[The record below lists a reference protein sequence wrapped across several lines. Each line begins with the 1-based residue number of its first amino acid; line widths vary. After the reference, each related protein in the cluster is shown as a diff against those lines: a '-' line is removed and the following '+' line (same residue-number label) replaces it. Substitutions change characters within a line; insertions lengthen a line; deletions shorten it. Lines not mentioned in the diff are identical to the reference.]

1 MHTIL
6 DVAVDGYLNIAHTIV
21 KSTRATGQICLP
33 CTIEYAAIRDG
44 ILWAG
49 PYSSPPDRRGQR
61 NRGVV
66 EQLRKFNQSTTR
78 LILAIFVP
86 FMVYVVLY
94 TPTPSLPRGIRLMFL
109 YYRVH

>member
-6 DVAVDGYLNIAHTIV
+6 DVAVDGYLNIAQTIV

-49 PYSSPPDRRGQR
+49 SYGESSPPDRRGQR
-61 NRGVV
+61 NTRVV
-66 EQLRKFNQSTTR
+66 EQLRKFNQFTTR
-78 LILAIFVP
+78 LILAIFVL

-94 TPTPSLPRGIRLMFL
+94 APPPSLPRGIDRSG
-109 YYRVH
+109 